1 MPVQLTVIGC
11 SPAWPNP
18 GGTHAGYLVESPGRL
33 LLDCG
38 PGVLAQLRRRE
49 PWPRP
54 DAILITHFHLDHCGD
69 LVPWVFGSIFGQRP
83 SPPRVQLW
91 VPPDGA
97 AELHHLVGALGA
109 GELLDQVF
117 EVHEYPEG
125 KPFRV
130 AGFEL
135 LALRVPHY
143 GEATFGVRVS
153 DGSRTLAYSSDSGP
167 SERLVE
173 IARDADLF
181 LCEATLDE
189 PEPDPEHR
197 GHLTAAEAVETSER
211 AGARRLLV
219 IHRPEEL
226 PLPDGVERAHD
237 GWSETL

>member
-18 GGTHAGYLVESPGRL
+18 GGTHAGYLVEGPGRL

-49 PWPRP
+49 PWPNP
-54 DAILITHFHLDHCGD
+54 DAILITHFHLDHWGD
-69 LVPWVFGSIFGQRP
+69 LVPWVFGAIFGQRP
-83 SPPRVQLW
+83 SPPRVELW
-91 VPPDGA
+91 LPLSRA
-97 AELHHLVGALGA
+97 AELRSLVGTLGT
-109 GELLDQVF
+109 GGLLEQVF
-117 EVHEYPEG
+117 EVYEYPEG
-125 KPFRV
+125 ESFRV

-143 GEATFGVRVS
+143 DETAYGVRVS
-153 DGSRTLAYSSDSGP
+153 DGSRTLAYSGDSGP
-167 SERLVE
+167 SEQLVE
-173 IARDADLF
+173 VARDADLF

-189 PEPDPEHR
+189 PDHDPEHR

-219 IHRPEEL
+219 IHRPAEL
-226 PLPDGVERAHD
+226 ALPDGVERAHD
-237 GWSETL
+237 GWSLEL